1 MRVKSNRQMSP
12 EWLEHLVG
20 VAREVFEERGVGN
33 ATIDQV
39 ASRAGV
45 SKASI
50 YRQFDNKE
58 DLFAAV
64 ALHVSKQLSAELGR
78 FELDFDDPAA
88 SLFAAALSIRKA
100 HLATREFVRLI
111 IAEMERHPEIC
122 ARARDSLGS
131 SMFQRLYSY
140 FEALHRRQQMS
151 YGDTDSATRLFSLIA
166 MGGFRPLIGGLA
178 SVEEETARIQSELQI
193 FIRGCGIG
201 GAGAAAAGA

>member
-1 MRVKSNRQMSP
+1 MKSNRQMST
-12 EWLEHLVG
+12 EWLEHLVR

-64 ALHVSKQLSAELGR
+64 ALHVSGQLSAELGR
-78 FELDFDDPAA
+78 FELEFDDPGA
-88 SLFAAALSIRKA
+88 SLFQAALSIRRA

-111 IAEMERHPEIC
+111 IAEMERHPDIC
-122 ARARDSLGS
+122 ARARDSLGG
-131 SMFQRLYSY
+131 SMFERLYIY
-140 FEALHRRQQMS
+140 FEALHQRGQMN
-151 YGDTDSATRLFSLIA
+151 YGDIDSATRLFSLIA
-166 MGGFRPLIGGLA
+166 MGGFRPLIGGMGSL
-178 SVEEETARIQSELQI
+178 EEETARIQSELQI

-201 GAGAAAAGA
+201 AAVGVNAGA